1 MADDSLQPVDLEH
14 RFLCADGGCIG
25 TIGSD
30 GRCKICST
38 PIAPEDVEAFERAT
52 ATPLDDSFA
61 RATTASASEGT
72 EVDDANDEDWDDDE
86 DTGGAPPELE
96 SRVLCPDGSCIGV
109 VGPDGRC
116 KVCGTSANDEVSS
129 GD

>member
-30 GRCKICST
+30 GRCKICSA

-52 ATPLDDSFA
+52 ATPLDDSFV
-61 RATTASASEGT
+61 RATPASLSDDTGS
-72 EVDDANDEDWDDDE
+72 DDASDEADWDDDA
-86 DTGGAPPELE
+86 DGAPLELE
-96 SRVLCPDGSCIGV
+96 GRVLCPDGACIGV
-109 VGPDGRC
+109 VGPNGRC
-116 KVCGTSANDEVSS
+116 KVCGASVDDEVSAS
-129 GD
+129 G